1 MLTVRMLMINHL
13 ILHVCHNKSEEKN
26 PPIDHQASPV
36 PVENWEEGDGAA
48 TVASFKT
55 YLWSIIYMPASLR

>member
-1 MLTVRMLMINHL
+1 MT
-13 ILHVCHNKSEEKN
+13 
-26 PPIDHQASPV
+26 PTPQASPV

-55 YLWSIIYMPASLR
+55 YLWSIIYMPSSLRLRSFNCYMTM